1 MQLIKQEISVEAR
14 KKSGQF
20 NRLSVSK
27 AEDKKAGLTSH
38 GPE

>member
-1 MQLIKQEISVEAR
+1 MQLIKQEVSVEAR
-14 KKSGQF
+14 

-27 AEDKKAGLTSH
+27 AEEEKAGLTSH